1 MPKEVTTKK
10 KVTKEVAKDIQI
22 LCSHDEMV
30 DIEKVI
36 PHPRNPNKHP
46 EGQIMLLAKII
57 KAQGFRRPI
66 VMSKRSGFVT
76 VGHAR
81 LEAARYIGM
90 SKVPVDWQVYEN
102 EALEYADMIA
112 DNRIAELAERDTD
125 MLKELLGDLEK
136 SGDLSDIELTGFT
149 QDDLARMMEGFHF
162 DPLDDVSGGEAGDD
176 SDILAAKI
184 VLKIKDTAIF
194 DEFRNE
200 LEKFI
205 YNHWTTKQISIVD
218 R

>member
-1 MPKEVTTKK
+1 MPKEVTIKK
-10 KVTKEVAKDIQI
+10 KVKKEVTKDIQI
-22 LCSHDEMV
+22 LCAHDEMV
-30 DIEKVI
+30 DIERVI
-36 PHPRNPNKHP
+36 PNPRNPNKHP

-81 LEAARYIGM
+81 LQAAQYIGM
-90 SKVPVDWQVYEN
+90 PKVPVDWQDYEN
-102 EALEYADMIA
+102 EAMEYADLIA

-125 MLKELLGDLEK
+125 MLKELLGDLQK
-136 SGDLSDIELTGFT
+136 SGDLADIELTGFT
-149 QDDLARMMEGFHF
+149 ADDLERMMEGFHF
-162 DPLDDVSGGEAGDD
+162 DPLDDVSPDDAGDD
-176 SDILAAKI
+176 GDILAAKI

-194 DEFRNE
+194 DEFRSE

-205 YNHWTTKQISIVD
+205 YDHWTTKQISIVD